1 LSILDHLLAWD
12 RALFSWINGFAGNSP
27 TADMIVRSVSDN
39 DLFKGV
45 FVFVLFWGLWFSER
59 RQGQNRLIAL
69 LFVAVAAIFVG
80 RVLALSLP
88 FRLRPLHTPGLDLD
102 MPIAMR
108 ASTLEGWSSF
118 PSDHAVLF
126 FALATGLF
134 MVSRLVGAVALL
146 HAALVVCLPRIYLGL
161 HYPSDILAGALI
173 GAALAALLVNRLGD
187 ALDDRDALGFSA
199 RHPAP
204 FYAAMFLVTFQSA
217 SMFESLRRA
226 ISGVFRVLGL

>member
-1 LSILDHLLAWD
+1 MAWD
-12 RALFSWINGFAGNSP
+12 RALFLWINGFAGDSRM
-27 TADMIVRSVSDN
+27 ADMIVRAVAEN

-45 FVFVLFWGLWFSER
+45 FVFILFWGLWFACGR
-59 RQGQNRLIAL
+59 RGQSRLVAL
-69 LFVAVAAIFVG
+69 LFVALAAIFVG
-80 RVLALSLP
+80 RVLAMALP

-102 MPIAMR
+102 MPIEMR
-108 ASTLEGWSSF
+108 ATMLEEWSSF

-134 MVSRLVGAVALL
+134 LVNRLVGTVALL

-161 HYPSDILAGALI
+161 HYPLDILAGALI
-173 GAALAALLVNRLGD
+173 GIALGALLVNRLGD
-187 ALDDRDALGFSA
+187 LLMDRDTLGLA
-199 RHPAP
+199 GRHPSI

-226 ISGVFRVLGL
+226 ISGVFKVIGL